1 MKAVQAI
8 VGVVLCS
15 LSALSGAD
23 KRITTAPNITPNQS
37 VSATVYLDFNLTV
50 GKFIFFRI
58 GDGAYPNAD
67 STVNK
72 VVLTATTTQ
81 LPSGVTNGNN
91 QAFSWNGTAPVIN
104 GSTSVSLPVEVRS
117 NAGQINL
124 KTTVTNALAKGSE
137 TIPFS
142 DIKISSSDSNLPAPV
157 IPDSGTS
164 ASVNVVGGGSSIG
177 GTLVTQRSANWTF
190 NYVPSTSGLSAGTY
204 SGTLTFTATAL

>member
-67 STVNK
+67 STVNE

-104 GSTSVSLPVEVRS
+104 G
-117 NAGQINL
+117 
-124 KTTVTNALAKGSE
+124 
-137 TIPFS
+137 
-142 DIKISSSDSNLPAPV
+142 
-157 IPDSGTS
+157 
-164 ASVNVVGGGSSIG
+164 
-177 GTLVTQRSANWTF
+177 
-190 NYVPSTSGLSAGTY
+190 
-204 SGTLTFTATAL
+204 

>member
-1 MKAVQAI
+1 MKFIQAF
-8 VGVVLCS
+8 VGMIICS
-15 LSALSGAD
+15 LSILSWAD
-23 KRITTAPNITPNQS
+23 KRTSTAPSTTPNQS
-37 VSATVYLDFNLTV
+37 VSATVYLDFNLNI
-50 GKFIFFRI
+50 GKFIFFRV
-58 GDGAYPNAD
+58 GDGAYPNI
-67 STVNK
+67 SSSVSE

-81 LPSGVTNGNN
+81 LPSGVTNGNS
-91 QAFSWNGTAPVIN
+91 QALSWNGTAPVIN

-124 KTTVTNALAKGSE
+124 KTTVTSVLAKGSE

-142 DIKISSSDSNLPAPV
+142 DIKMSSSDSNLPAPV

-190 NYVPSTSGLSAGTY
+190 NYVPSTGGLSAGTY
-204 SGTLTFTATAL
+204 SGMLTFTATAL